1 MNYNLLSIGCTSI
14 LIGLMVFLIFKQAK
28 ENFSQYHPVIQV
40 LKENV
45 VNCFPELQH
54 LKIYEG
60 DKSYTINKEK
70 IYLCIRDK
78 EGQYYNQNILMYVL
92 LHEIA
97 HTICPEIGHTQEFK
111 NIFNSLLDRATAFGI
126 YTNVDIPKDYCNFE

>member
-1 MNYNLLSIGCTSI
+1 MKYNLLSIACI
-14 LIGLMVFLIFKQAK
+14 LILIVLIFILVFKQVK
-28 ENFSQYHPVIQV
+28 ENFSQYNPVIQV

-45 VNCFPELQH
+45 INCFPELKNI
-54 LKIYEG
+54 KIYEG

-78 EGQYYNQNILMYVL
+78 NGQYYNQNILMYVL

-97 HTICPEIGHTQEFK
+97 HTICPEIGHTQSFK
-111 NIFNSLLDRATAFGI
+111 DIFNSLIERANAFGI
-126 YTNVDIPKDYCNFE
+126 YTQVDIPKDYCLE